1 MKTPKNAV
9 RTVRRLSPCALVA
22 LLAMAASTHVRANN
36 TPAASAQPAEVRF
49 NEDFLRLGNGMPLD
63 LSRYNK
69 GNPAEAGS
77 YRADLYVN
85 QIWLGRT
92 TVTLK
97 ALATRRGDVATCFD
111 RDLLARVGVD
121 LQRLPPEA
129 VALLA
134 GEKASPRDCT
144 TLSQL
149 VPDATAF
156 FDNGEQRL
164 DISVPQA
171 ALRRQARGYVDPS
184 QWDDGVPAAT
194 LQYDANYY
202 RSKSADK
209 SDSQGYL
216 GLVAGGNIGPWRL
229 RHHGSL
235 TAGAMRGT
243 HYQGTLT
250 YVQRTIEPLGSQLVV
265 GDAFTEGALFD
276 SFGFRG
282 VQLATDDRMVPE
294 SQRGYAPRITGIARS
309 NAVVR
314 VRQNGNLLRETTVAA
329 GAFVID
335 DLYPTGYGGNLDVE
349 ITEADGS
356 VQVSKVPY
364 AAAVNALRPGI
375 TRYRVTAGQLR
386 DSQLHSRPALFQGT
400 VQHGFTNAITG
411 YGGLLVARGYRALV
425 AGAALNTEWG
435 AFGVDLTRT
444 AASLA
449 GQERRSGHSMRLAY
463 TKTLAPTD
471 THVTLAAYRYS
482 SKGYLGLREAVA
494 LRESSEPL
502 RGDGIGLPGGH
513 LRGRLQLMLNQN
525 LPRDMGSL
533 YLSGSM
539 QDYWNR
545 EGRDTQ
551 FQAGYS
557 KSFGRV
563 NVGLAASRQFDALRK
578 RWNNTVM
585 LTVGIPLDTGSRQVY
600 TTSSVQRD
608 SSGVVDV
615 RTSASGVLGEDNTWS
630 YSLNASHSQ
639 GGEGAQKSSRTGG
652 GATVAHT
659 SPFATWRGS
668 ASVGEGYSQLGMG
681 VSGGV
686 VAYGGGVVFTPAM
699 GETLAIVEASGAT
712 GARVANASGLRIGPR
727 GQAVVSN
734 LMPFASNEV
743 ELDPKGLPMS
753 VELKSSTQRVA
764 PTAGA
769 VVKLKFET
777 SGGGRSVL
785 VRVTLPDGTPVPFG
799 ARVTNAEG
807 QEIGTV
813 AQDGRLLLRSVT
825 VDAARY
831 DLAWGERGDQRC
843 RLPLELGKA
852 TPDLADGAQPAWQTV
867 NARCTAW

>member
-1 MKTPKNAV
+1 MKASKNAV
-9 RTVRRLSPCALVA
+9 RTVRRLSPCAVAA
-22 LLAMAASTHVRANN
+22 LLAMAAGTQARAD
-36 TPAASAQPAEVRF
+36 TPAAATQPAEVRF
-49 NEDFLRLGNGMPLD
+49 NEDFLRLGNGVPLD

-85 QIWLGRT
+85 QVWLGRS

-97 ALATRRGDVATCFD
+97 AVGARSGDVATCFD
-111 RDLLARVGVD
+111 RDLLERVGVD
-121 LQRLPPEA
+121 LQRLSPEA
-129 VALLA
+129 TALLPGA
-134 GEKASPRDCT
+134 VPSPSKRDCV
-144 TLSQL
+144 TLAQL

-164 DISVPQA
+164 DIGVPQA
-171 ALRRQARGYVDPS
+171 ALRRQARGHVDPS
-184 QWDDGVPAAT
+184 QWDDGVPAAL

-202 RSKSADK
+202 RSKTAGR
-209 SDSQGYL
+209 SDSQGYV

-235 TAGAMRGT
+235 TTGSARGT
-243 HYQGTLT
+243 HYQGTQT
-250 YVQRTIEPLGSQLVV
+250 YVQRAIEPWGSQLVV

-294 SQRGYAPRITGIARS
+294 SQRGYAPRITGIARG

-335 DLYPTGYGGNLDVE
+335 DLYPTGYGGDLDVE
-349 ITEADGS
+349 VTEADGS

-386 DSQLHSRPALFQGT
+386 DSQLHSRRALFQGT
-400 VQHGFTNAITG
+400 VQHGFTNMLTG
-411 YGGLLVARGYRALV
+411 YGGVLLARGYRALV
-425 AGAALNTEWG
+425 GGAALNTSWG
-435 AFGVDLTRT
+435 AFGVDLTGT
-444 AASLA
+444 AASLS
-449 GQERRSGHSMRLAY
+449 GQERRSGHSVRLAY
-463 TKTLAPTD
+463 TKILAPTD

-494 LRESSEPL
+494 LGEAPGPS
-502 RGDGIGLPGGH
+502 RGDGSGLPGGH

-525 LPRDMGSL
+525 LPGDMGSF
-533 YLSGSM
+533 YLSGST

-563 NVGLAASRQFDALRK
+563 NLGLSAARQFDPLRK

-585 LTVGIPLDTGSRQVY
+585 LTFGIPLDAGSREVY

-608 SSGVVDV
+608 SSGAIDM
-615 RTSASGVLGEDNTWS
+615 RTSAGGVFGEDNAWS
-630 YSLNASHSQ
+630 YSLNASHSR
-639 GGEGAQKSSRTGG
+639 GGEGASKSSRTGG

-659 SPFATWRGS
+659 SPVATWRGS
-668 ASVGEGYSQLGMG
+668 ASAGEGYSQLGVG

-686 VAYGGGVVFTPAM
+686 VAHGGGVVFAPAM
-699 GETLAIVEASGAT
+699 GETLAIVEATGAN
-712 GARVANASGLRIGPR
+712 GARVANASGLRVGPG

-734 LMPFASNEV
+734 LAPFASNEV

-785 VRVTLPDGTPVPFG
+785 VRVTLADGTPVPFG
-799 ARVTNAEG
+799 ARVTDAAG
-807 QEIGTV
+807 QEVGTV
-813 AQDGRLLLRSVT
+813 AQDGRLLLRSVIA
-825 VDAARY
+825 DAAQY
-831 DLAWGERGDQRC
+831 ELAWGEEKGQRC
-843 RLPLELGKA
+843 SLPLLS
-852 TPDLADGAQPAWQTV
+852 GAAPTDAPASPWQV
-867 NARCTAW
+867 VDAQCAQ